1 MTSDILKRAAEAALL
16 PCPFCGRAAHLRDD
30 ASHSTAA
37 FIGCE
42 TEGCFGYM
50 LWAETATDAARE
62 WNQRPDMAAAIAER
76 DAEIERLT
84 ARAEAAEA
92 MADRLAEAATELR
105 DDMLERAR
113 CEMDVIHG
121 EEYRVVN
128 AGNGAWTGFCKALS
142 AHAAMK
148 EGTSTLSPI
157 AAAARVL
164 LADDVA
170 ISRMAEAIHDGPLG
184 AEGHWFSAAT
194 KQGGWCVDVARAAL
208 RALAEQEKAD
218 D

>member
-1 MTSDILKRAAEAALL
+1 MTSDILKHAAEAKLL

-76 DAEIERLT
+76 DAEIARLT
-84 ARAEAAEA
+84 ASSEAAEA
-92 MADRLAEAATELR
+92 QVA
-105 DDMLERAR
+105 
-113 CEMDVIHG
+113 
-121 EEYRVVN
+121 N
-128 AGNGAWTGFCKALS
+128 AGAVMVDACAREADAHYAAGDMGNPGHHIRAL
-142 AHAAMK
+142 
-148 EGTSTLSPI
+148 STLSPI

-164 LADDVA
+164 LANTE
-170 ISRMAEAIHDGPLG
+170 AENDPEIGP
-184 AEGHWFSAAT
+184 W
-194 KQGGWCVDVARAAL
+194 L

-218 D
+218 E